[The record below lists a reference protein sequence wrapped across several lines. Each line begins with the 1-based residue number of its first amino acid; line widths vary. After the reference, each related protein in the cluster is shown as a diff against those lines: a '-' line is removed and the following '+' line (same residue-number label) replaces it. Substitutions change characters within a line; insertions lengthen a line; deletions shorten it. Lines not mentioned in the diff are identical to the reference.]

1 MRIRR
6 RPQALIPSPPPQQ
19 QASDPSTALSQP
31 PPPPPNA
38 PAGNQHHWPPR
49 YEEDNHKSVELHSNV
64 DLVYEPSPAPAAR
77 RVPSPQQG
85 DNVVGRRSDS
95 PSGRTAGAQ
104 RQGAATADGHG
115 HTHGSLD
122 DGHRE
127 ECDWPATNAA
137 GKLLVNRVIV
147 PAEPLASMAPLNVKE
162 GIKSDGP
169 KRRRGPA
176 VLLEG
181 SRCSRVNGRGWR
193 CSQPTL
199 VGYSLCEHHLT
210 KGRQSRS
217 ANGNSGGGGR
227 VAGAPK
233 LGRTE
238 PVSRKS
244 ASPLA
249 LSMDGIEPVAA
260 HLAAKFS

>member
-6 RPQALIPSPPPQQ
+6 RPQAQALIPSPLQQ
-19 QASDPSTALSQP
+19 QASDPSTTPQPQP
-31 PPPPPNA
+31 PP
-38 PAGNQHHWPPR
+38 GKEDDS
-49 YEEDNHKSVELHSNV
+49 EEEKRKSEELHLHRPIV
-64 DLVYEPSPAPAAR
+64 DLGGEPSL
-77 RVPSPQQG
+77 PSHPQG
-85 DNVVGRRSDS
+85 NNVVGRSEN
-95 PSGRTAGAQ
+95 PSGGGAQ
-104 RQGAATADGHG
+104 RQAGAAADGHG
-115 HTHGSLD
+115 SLEN
-122 DGHRE
+122 GRRE
-127 ECDWPATNAA
+127 ECDWPVISDAEER
-137 GKLLVNRVIV
+137 LLNGVIV
-147 PAEPLASMAPLNVKE
+147 PAKPLASTTMPVNVKE

-193 CSQPTL
+193 CSQL
-199 VGYSLCEHHLT
+199 ALAGYSLCEHHIN

-238 PVSRKS
+238 PISKKS
-244 ASPLA
+244 ASRPALA
-249 LSMDGIEPVAA
+249 MDSIEPGAA
-260 HLAAKFS
+260 AEFS